1 MEHSGMS
8 LTVRQKIVRR
18 LTRMLMPFRY
28 ETEDVT
34 TCWCGG
40 SLGPSRSPL
49 VGECVECGTGVLR
62 RRLTEES
69 YERWYATGDYRR
81 CQMGTVGVS
90 VAQGIK
96 EIRRAEAA
104 FRLLSDHGLD
114 IYGKSVLDV
123 GCGAGGALIVAK
135 LLRAGMLLGVDSD
148 PRSQEVPRALGIQ
161 VIESMPV
168 ANDWDR
174 IICSHLI
181 EHIIRPVAFLQM
193 LARYLSDE
201 GCLYI
206 ETPAWGPKAEI
217 KLPHPFM
224 YSEESF
230 RLLAKRAYV
239 EILRME
245 SGLRAVLKRVG

>member
-1 MEHSGMS
+1 MS

-62 RRLTEES
+62 RRLTEAA

-161 VIESMPV
+161 VINSIPV

-174 IICSHLI
+174 IVCSHLI
-181 EHIIRPVAFLQM
+181 EHIIRPVEFLRM
-193 LARYLSDE
+193 LALYLSDN

-206 ETPAWGPKAEI
+206 ETPAWTEKAEV
-217 KLPHPFM
+217 KLPHVWYLRP
-224 YSEESF
+224 ESL
-230 RLLAKRAYV
+230 RLMAKQA
-239 EILRME
+239 
-245 SGLRAVLKRVG
+245 GLKVAAMDDGIRAVLRRAE